1 VENGRGEPLW
11 NPAAEL
17 QTETANKRRQTM
29 PPRGVKSA
37 KRTRQYEKI
46 KSSAKKRGRS
56 GATAKRIAAATVN
69 MQRRETGETKS
80 SGRKQTSAKKSSAT
94 SSARKSSARKSSA
107 KKKSSRKR

>member
-1 VENGRGEPLW
+1 
-11 NPAAEL
+11 
-17 QTETANKRRQTM
+17 M

-56 GATAKRIAAATVN
+56 TATAKRIAAATVN
-69 MQRRETGETKS
+69 KQRAEAGEAKS
-80 SGRKQTSAKKSSAT
+80 SGRSRKSAKRSTTRRSA
-94 SSARKSSARKSSA
+94 AKKSSA